1 MAYGK
6 SVEWSGARLR
16 PVYAGLLIREW
27 LQLTRHFQKRWICLR
42 NIEKQ
47 QIWQKKTAVCHIVNA
62 ILRCFTHRKQQKW

>member
-16 PVYAGLLIREW
+16 PVYAGLLIRQW
-27 LQLTRHFQKRWICLR
+27 LQLTRHFQKRWICSR

-47 QIWQKKTAVCHIVNA
+47 QIWQKKLQFATLLTRYCVVSHIENS
-62 ILRCFTHRKQQKW
+62 KN